1 MKIELFYTPGCEKCA
16 DAGDGLRATA
26 EEVIP
31 DVTWRETAVCKPM
44 RGKRAK
50 ITA

>member
-16 DAGDGLRATA
+16 DARDGLRATA

-31 DVTWRETAVCKPM
+31 DVTWRGKPM